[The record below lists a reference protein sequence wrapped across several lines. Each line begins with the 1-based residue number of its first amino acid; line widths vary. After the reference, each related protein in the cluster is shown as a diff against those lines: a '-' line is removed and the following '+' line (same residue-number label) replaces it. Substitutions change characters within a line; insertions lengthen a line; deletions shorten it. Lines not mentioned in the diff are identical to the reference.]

1 MMAPLT
7 GGSGGE
13 GTGWLEERMKWPIEQ
28 YSPPRHTI
36 QSD

>member
-28 YSPPRHTI
+28 YSAPRHTI